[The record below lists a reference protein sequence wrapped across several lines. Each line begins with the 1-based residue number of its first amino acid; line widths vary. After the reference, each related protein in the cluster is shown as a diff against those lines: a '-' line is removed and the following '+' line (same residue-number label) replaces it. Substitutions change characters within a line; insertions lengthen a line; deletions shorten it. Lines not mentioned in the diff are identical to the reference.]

1 MGSKITMGSLFSG
14 SGGFELAGQMAGI
27 VPVWASEIEPFPLLV
42 TKKRFPDM
50 LHLGD
55 IKKMDGGKI
64 PKVEIITGGSPCQ
77 DMSIAGKREGLDGSR
92 SNLFREQIRIVKEMR
107 ESDRA
112 SGRRGIEVRPR
123 YMVWENVPGA
133 FSSNKGE
140 DFRCVLEEICRVA
153 DAEVSIP
160 RPPKN
165 KWSNSGTIMGDGYSV
180 AWRTLDAQYW
190 GVPQRRKRIYLV
202 ADFGGE
208 SAPQIL
214 FKQDSMRGNFKESI
228 EEREGTPG
236 SPENGTNKSDRA
248 NVDCFDISDRRSVV
262 HQSINSPTLT
272 QKMGTGGNN
281 VPIIIEN
288 HSQDCRWSIREDGT
302 FQTLLTGQM
311 GTGGNNVP
319 MLIDSVPVTMQI
331 RSGCDGGGKGPL
343 IQINKSATLTQAQTQ
358 TLFIPNTL
366 KEVIPVMDKA
376 SRYKS
381 QKTANGLGIGNE
393 GDPAYTLTTA
403 DKHSVAYSIDR
414 AAFNQGANAKY
425 DISIQKDLAQ
435 TLVAKGPSA
444 VMHESF
450 AMQGFG
456 EYKSSNVASSLKQR
470 DSKDATDLVVAFKPG
485 TVSRIGGHFYEDG
498 KTGTL
503 RADPGDNQQAVICN
517 DDIKYIIRRL
527 TPTEC
532 GRLQGFPDGW
542 ADSLE
547 TENIT
552 ADDIDYWKLIFQQ
565 HTESLVIVKKDKT
578 DNQIKKWLSNPESD
592 TAKYKMWGNG
602 IALPCAAFVMEG
614 IAHELQRRSMKEIT
628 INVPDGTQLLH
639 VLAVIDKG
647 KEIHYEAKF
656 CDLRDGKLEY
666 TLDSC
671 NKEGE

>member
-1 MGSKITMGSLFSG
+1 
-14 SGGFELAGQMAGI
+14 
-27 VPVWASEIEPFPLLV
+27 
-42 TKKRFPDM
+42 
-50 LHLGD
+50 
-55 IKKMDGGKI
+55 
-64 PKVEIITGGSPCQ
+64 
-77 DMSIAGKREGLDGSR
+77 
-92 SNLFREQIRIVKEMR
+92 
-107 ESDRA
+107 
-112 SGRRGIEVRPR
+112 
-123 YMVWENVPGA
+123 MVWENVPGA

-160 RPPKN
+160 RHPKN

-180 AWRTLDAQYW
+180 AWRVLDAQYW

-248 NVDCFDISDRRSVV
+248 NVDCFDISV
-262 HQSINSPTLT
+262 
-272 QKMGTGGNN
+272 
-281 VPIIIEN
+281 
-288 HSQDCRWSIREDGT
+288 
-302 FQTLLTGQM
+302 
-311 GTGGNNVP
+311 
-319 MLIDSVPVTMQI
+319 
-331 RSGCDGGGKGPL
+331 
-343 IQINKSATLTQAQTQ
+343 
-358 TLFIPNTL
+358 
-366 KEVIPVMDKA
+366 
-376 SRYKS
+376 
-381 QKTANGLGIGNE
+381 GNE

-450 AMQGFG
+450 AKQGFG

-470 DSKDATDLVVAFKPG
+470 DSKDATDSVVAFEPG

-542 ADSLE
+542 ADNLKA
-547 TENIT
+547 ENIT
-552 ADDIDYWKLIFQQ
+552 EDDIDYWKLIFQQ
-565 HTESLVIVKKDKT
+565 HTESLGIVKKDKT

-639 VLAVIDKG
+639 LLAVIDKG

-656 CDLRDGKLEY
+656 CDLRDGKSEY

>member
-1 MGSKITMGSLFSG
+1 MRNKITMGSLFSG

-64 PKVEIITGGSPCQ
+64 PKIEIITGGSPCQ

-107 ESDRA
+107 ESDKA
-112 SGRRGIEVRPR
+112 DGRTGSDIRPR
-123 YMVWENVPGA
+123 FMVWENVPGA

-160 RPPKN
+160 RHPKN

-180 AWRTLDAQYW
+180 AWRVLDAQYW

-248 NVDCFDISDRRSVV
+248 NVDCFDISV
-262 HQSINSPTLT
+262 
-272 QKMGTGGNN
+272 
-281 VPIIIEN
+281 
-288 HSQDCRWSIREDGT
+288 
-302 FQTLLTGQM
+302 
-311 GTGGNNVP
+311 
-319 MLIDSVPVTMQI
+319 
-331 RSGCDGGGKGPL
+331 
-343 IQINKSATLTQAQTQ
+343 
-358 TLFIPNTL
+358 
-366 KEVIPVMDKA
+366 
-376 SRYKS
+376 
-381 QKTANGLGIGNE
+381 GNE

-470 DSKDATDLVVAFKPG
+470 DSKDATDLVVAFEPG
-485 TVSRIGGHFYEDG
+485 TVSRLGGHFYEDG
-498 KTGTL
+498 KSGTL
-503 RADPGDNQQAVICN
+503 RAKPGDNQQTIMYENV
-517 DDIKYIIRRL
+517 KYIIRRL

-542 ADSLE
+542 ADNLKA
-547 TENIT
+547 ENIT

-565 HTESLVIVKKDKT
+565 HAESLGIVKKDKT

-614 IAHELQRRSMKEIT
+614 IAHELQRRSMKQIK

-656 CDLRDGKLEY
+656 CDLRDGNTEY
-666 TLDSC
+666 YLNSNDEK
-671 NKEGE
+671 NIREEKESV

>member
-1 MGSKITMGSLFSG
+1 MRNKITMGSLFSG

-107 ESDRA
+107 ESDKA
-112 SGRRGIEVRPR
+112 DGRRGIEVRPR

-160 RPPKN
+160 RPSKK
-165 KWSNSGTIMGDGYSV
+165 KWSGQGAIMGDGYSV

-214 FKQDSMRGNFKESI
+214 FEQNSLRGNI
-228 EEREGTPG
+228 EESSKERKDTATGAEDG
-236 SPENGTNKSDRA
+236 SYKSDGA
-248 NVDCFDISDRRSVV
+248 NDECLNSSIKAFHITQDPISMK
-262 HQSINSPTLT
+262 ISPCLT
-272 QKMGTGGNN
+272 QGNSN
-281 VPIIIEN
+281 
-288 HSQDCRWSIREDGT
+288 
-302 FQTLLTGQM
+302 TGQ
-311 GTGGNNVP
+311 
-319 MLIDSVPVTMQI
+319 
-331 RSGCDGGGKGPL
+331 
-343 IQINKSATLTQAQTQ
+343 AT
-358 TLFIPNTL
+358 IGV
-366 KEVIPVMDKA
+366 VIPVMDKA

-381 QKTANGLGIGNE
+381 QKTANGFGV
-393 GDPAYTLTTA
+393 GDEDNPDYTLTTA
-403 DKHSVAYSIDR
+403 DRHSIAYSIDR
-414 AAFNQGANAKY
+414 AAFNQGINAKY
-425 DISIQKDLAQ
+425 DIGIAEDIAQ
-435 TLVAKGPSA
+435 TIVARGPSA
-444 VMHESF
+444 VAHETYAIQS
-450 AMQGFG
+450 FG
-456 EYKSSNVASSLKQR
+456 EYKPSGKASSIKQR
-470 DSKDATDLVVAFKPG
+470 NFKDATDLVVAFEPG
-485 TVSRIGGHFYEDG
+485 TVSRVGGHYYEDG
-498 KTGTL
+498 KTGTI
-503 RADPGDNQQAVICN
+503 RAKPGDNQQTIIN
-517 DDIKYIIRRL
+517 DYIVRRL

-542 ADSLE
+542 TDNLAIAE
-547 TENIT
+547 PTE
-552 ADDIDYWKLIFQQ
+552 DDILYWRMVFKEHSEALG
-565 HTESLVIVKKDKT
+565 EKKKEKT
-578 DNQIKKWLSNPESD
+578 DNQIRKWLQNPESD
-592 TAKYKMWGNG
+592 SAKYKMWGNG
-602 IALPCAAFVMEG
+602 IALPCAEFVMQG
-614 IAHELQRRSMKEIT
+614 IANELQRRNMKQIT

-647 KEIHYEAKF
+647 EEIHYEAKF
-656 CDLRDGKLEY
+656 CDLRDGKSEY
-666 TLDSC
+666 TLNSC